1 MGSIDWTLWG
11 LLLIAALLEFLGDL
25 VFKWWAETE
34 RWPGLAI
41 GLALYSLALV
51 LFAHLLRRVELAVIF
66 ALWTGVAA
74 VLVALAGCWLF
85 GEALSLRNLVGLAL
99 VIGGIVLLQM

>member
-74 VLVALAGCWLF
+74 VLVALAGWWLF